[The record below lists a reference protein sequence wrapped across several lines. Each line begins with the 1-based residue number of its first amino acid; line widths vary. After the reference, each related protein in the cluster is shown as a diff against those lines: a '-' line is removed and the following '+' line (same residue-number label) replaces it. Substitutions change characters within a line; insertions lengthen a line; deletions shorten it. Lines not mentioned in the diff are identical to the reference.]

1 MNWRT
6 IDDLRLQQ
14 ILPDCPDEDV
24 RAAAQDLVAGCLQGD
39 PAKRLTMRQILEHPF
54 IQLHCAQLPEPEVE
68 PESDEPAGSLCSD
81 SDDEYEPCESEEV
94 ATDEATIVQTSLE
107 TTLEPEP
114 EPEPEAEVE
123 PEPEPEVALERFLE
137 LEPEPEVEP
146 DVELGPEPEPE
157 TTALPGRPQLSRL
170 PTSWH
175 FFLSHMQTEA
185 TDLVHTLFHMMDKC
199 GCRAWLDMQ
208 ADKINCSG
216 PARAV

>member
-1 MNWRT
+1 MPRVTRVHVPRQVNWRT

-54 IQLHCAQLPEPEVE
+54 IQLHRAQLPEPEPAPA
-68 PESDEPAGSLCSD
+68 PEL
-81 SDDEYEPCESEEV
+81 
-94 ATDEATIVQTSLE
+94 
-107 TTLEPEP
+107 
-114 EPEPEAEVE
+114 
-123 PEPEPEVALERFLE
+123 ALERFLE

-157 TTALPGRPQLSRL
+157 TVALPGLPQLSRL

-208 ADKINCSG
+208 ADKINRSG